1 MIETEF
7 NKAANSPIAN
17 PKNSLWIS
25 LKEGIQSFGKGLNLR
40 RFYHAVGKKKF
51 WEFIIFSVFLLF
63 FYGPLLNTFILAF
76 ANTYQ
81 FPTVVPQEFG
91 FQWWEFVLSQNSLV
105 ESIATSFLLA
115 IITTVVA
122 LLVCL
127 PAAYAIARYNFKGR
141 KLFMFSFLLS
151 NAFPKIGLYTA
162 IGIIFYRFN
171 LMGTIAGVVII
182 HLINSMLFMIW
193 LPAGAFRNVHR
204 QQEEAARDVGASP
217 MRTFVQ
223 ITLPLAA
230 PGIAVASMYTF
241 LGSLE
246 EAQGT
251 LLVGF
256 PEINTMATSMYGVI
270 LDYPAT
276 AGAVFALILIL
287 PSILIIML
295 FRKHLV
301 PTEIGKSMSG
311 K

>member
-1 MIETEF
+1 MIESK
-7 NKAANSPIAN
+7 NNAANQRALEKRTPVWTAMG
-17 PKNSLWIS
+17 
-25 LKEGIQSFGKGLNLR
+25 EVVTSFFKGLNVR
-40 RFYHAVGKKKF
+40 RFYHGVGKKKF
-51 WEFIIFSVFLLF
+51 FEFLLFAVFLLF
-63 FYGPLLNTFILAF
+63 FYGPLMNTFMLAF
-76 ANTYQ
+76 ANIYQ
-81 FPTVVPQEFG
+81 FPDVVPREFG
-91 FQWWEFVLSQNSLV
+91 FQWWDFVLSQNTLV

-115 IITTVVA
+115 AGTTVVS
-122 LLVCL
+122 LIVCL
-127 PAAYAIARYNFKGR
+127 PAAYALARFDFKGK

-162 IGIIFYRFN
+162 MGIIFYRFN
-171 LMGTIAGVVII
+171 LMGTIPGVVIV
-182 HLINSMLFMIW
+182 HLINSLLFMIW
-193 LPAGAFRNVHR
+193 LPAGAFRNVHS
-204 QQEEAARDVGASP
+204 QQEEAARDAGASP
-217 MRTFVQ
+217 FQTFVK

-276 AGAVFALILIL
+276 AGAVFALILII
-287 PSILIIML
+287 PSLVVVLL
-295 FRKHLV
+295 FRKYLV
-301 PTEIGKSMSG
+301 PSSIGKSLTG